1 LVESGTDL
9 RNLTAQE
16 VMHPNPRT
24 VKDSALAINAVE
36 MMEKYRITSVL
47 VTDAQGLLVGALNTN
62 DLMRAKVI

>member
-1 LVESGTDL
+1 L

-16 VMHPNPRT
+16 VMHPNTRT
-24 VKDSALAINAVE
+24 VTDSALAINTVE